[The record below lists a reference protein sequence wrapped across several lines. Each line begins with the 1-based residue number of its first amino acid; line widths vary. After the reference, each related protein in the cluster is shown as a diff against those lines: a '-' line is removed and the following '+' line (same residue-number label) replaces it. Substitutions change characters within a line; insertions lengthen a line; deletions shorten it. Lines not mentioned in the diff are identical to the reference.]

1 MSAMESYFVAPTS
14 SLGSRLLL
22 FLFLALCCNRLGQ
35 ALSEASASSVEHAGS
50 SAAEKAHRA
59 LKSSAALSL
68 RDDVLNVTFN
78 IQALARDEFG
88 LRHLHLLSF
97 LFEDPSNSSSTSIHT
112 WPPFVFDGKVLIAT
126 VLGCLASA
134 LASGGG
140 VGGGGLFVPLFNLVL
155 TFDAKTST
163 ALSKSMVF
171 GGALTGYLQN
181 INAKHPKAKN
191 RPLINYDIALLLQ
204 PMLLLGISVGV
215 ICNVIFPAWII
226 VVGLTV
232 ILSYMTYRSSKA
244 GMTMWKKE
252 TAAENEGRIVR
263 RILHDAGDE
272 SVDGAVDGP
281 GASAVGAAIEVG
293 GSLDDLGQPLLLQEK
308 EVEKVETEP
317 QLPMSKILQLFLF
330 WCSIFTLQA
339 VKEWTD
345 APCAGV
351 VYWVLTLAQI
361 PLALGMTTFT
371 ALRLLREKSERA
383 SAVTL
388 EDANSASEAYSGDAA
403 WGEWEIT
410 LYPLVSLLAG
420 VMGGLLGIGGGMVV
434 SPMLLD
440 IGVLPQVTAATTAF
454 MVLFSSSLSVAEFAM
469 LKRLPFDFACYF
481 AIVSFISSFMGLTV
495 LQSAVRKHGRPSIIV
510 FTVASILAVSVICMA
525 SFGTFDAYRRYLE
538 GETLGFH
545 PLCTTT

>member
-293 GSLDDLGQPLLLQEK
+293 GSLDDLGQPLLLQVRSGRS
-308 EVEKVETEP
+308 VERCRGRHDHHYHHLHHHHDDCT
-317 QLPMSKILQLFLF
+317 MSF
-330 WCSIFTLQA
+330 
-339 VKEWTD
+339 
-345 APCAGV
+345 
-351 VYWVLTLAQI
+351 
-361 PLALGMTTFT
+361 
-371 ALRLLREKSERA
+371 
-383 SAVTL
+383 
-388 EDANSASEAYSGDAA
+388 
-403 WGEWEIT
+403 
-410 LYPLVSLLAG
+410 
-420 VMGGLLGIGGGMVV
+420 
-434 SPMLLD
+434 PML
-440 IGVLPQVTAATTAF
+440 VLPQVTAATTAF